1 MGPLFSETPNRVAD
15 IGSSVR
21 GDTAA
26 NHWCTDRLAAYIREC
41 LRLFWIVISSVTS
54 VLEVGGWVASIEGL
68 VEVLNAH
75 YKAGFTGS
83 IQGDVNK
90 LLGEVHQQGHEL
102 HHLMTARLP
111 LYQTSLS
118 RTTPSDKVPDIEH
131 FARRNLPRRK
141 YLSPVKRYAAA
152 LHAKSLIAP
161 PSADTAQSC
170 LTTPIFRVRCNDQV
184 LGCSAIGPGQHGCGV
199 RCCAAGLLRG
209 LVNEALVMLRE
220 VRDRMRFLSQR
231 LHGKREVF
239 RFRT

>member
-1 MGPLFSETPNRVAD
+1 MGPLFSETPHRVAD

-118 RTTPSDKVPDIEH
+118 R
-131 FARRNLPRRK
+131 PRRHLPTK
-141 YLSPVKRYAAA
+141 YLT
-152 LHAKSLIAP
+152 LNISLGET
-161 PSADTAQSC
+161 SQDENTYLQS
-170 LTTPIFRVRCNDQV
+170 N
-184 LGCSAIGPGQHGCGV
+184 G
-199 RCCAAGLLRG
+199 
-209 LVNEALVMLRE
+209 MLP
-220 VRDRMRFLSQR
+220 LSMPR
-231 LHGKREVF
+231 A
-239 RFRT
+239 